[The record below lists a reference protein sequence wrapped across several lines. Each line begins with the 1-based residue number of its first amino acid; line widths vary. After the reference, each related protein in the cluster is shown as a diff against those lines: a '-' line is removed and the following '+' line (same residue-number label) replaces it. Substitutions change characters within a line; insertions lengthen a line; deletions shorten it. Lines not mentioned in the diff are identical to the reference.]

1 MSHFLHFFPKY
12 ARENKMN
19 RSSSSFE
26 DSVRVT
32 ENFLRPPKSDC
43 DAEDAVVALDE
54 IDAFLTEY
62 VRLFDQGLLEKKN
75 ESESLIDGEEFVSG
89 TYFWPKKTKTKEE
102 DEEDNKGEEEE
113 KKEKTKKKRTII
125 EKYCEQLAEYVAEE
139 QKLLPWESFAGCEW
153 WVQDVAHDEPPK
165 AYHTDCVLEEDKDKR
180 KKKYYPL
187 LSTVYYGKTE
197 RGGATVAF
205 DEEEYDAMRKCVLV
219 KPRANRL
226 FTFRGDMWH
235 GVCREENSERKEGEE
250 DAYQRVTLL
259 VNFWKERPSCA
270 RDFPRELFSD
280 DSSSF
285 SRSSGFSGRRGDDD
299 DEKVPEREVISLKTA
314 DDDERVFKLKSDERK
329 AHFAAWEA
337 QNPSAFLEPST
348 SSSSVVLIE
357 YTS

>member
-1 MSHFLHFFPKY
+1 M
-12 ARENKMN
+12 
-19 RSSSSFE
+19 
-26 DSVRVT
+26 
-32 ENFLRPPKSDC
+32 
-43 DAEDAVVALDE
+43 
-54 IDAFLTEY
+54 
-62 VRLFDQGLLEKKN
+62 
-75 ESESLIDGEEFVSG
+75 
-89 TYFWPKKTKTKEE
+89 
-102 DEEDNKGEEEE
+102 
-113 KKEKTKKKRTII
+113 
-125 EKYCEQLAEYVAEE
+125 
-139 QKLLPWESFAGCEW
+139 
-153 WVQDVAHDEPPK
+153 
-165 AYHTDCVLEEDKDKR
+165 
-180 KKKYYPL
+180 
-187 LSTVYYGKTE
+187 YYGKTE

-226 FTFRGDMWH
+226 FMFRGDMWH
-235 GVCREENSERKEGEE
+235 GVCREEERERKEGEE

>member
-1 MSHFLHFFPKY
+1 M
-12 ARENKMN
+12 
-19 RSSSSFE
+19 
-26 DSVRVT
+26 
-32 ENFLRPPKSDC
+32 
-43 DAEDAVVALDE
+43 
-54 IDAFLTEY
+54 
-62 VRLFDQGLLEKKN
+62 
-75 ESESLIDGEEFVSG
+75 
-89 TYFWPKKTKTKEE
+89 
-102 DEEDNKGEEEE
+102 
-113 KKEKTKKKRTII
+113 II
-125 EKYCEQLAEYVAEE
+125 ERYCERLAKFVAEE
-139 QKLLPWESFAGCEW
+139 QKLLTWESFAGCEW

-165 AYHTDCVLEEDKDKR
+165 AYHTDCVLEEDKEEEEKR
-180 KKKYYPL
+180 RKRYYPL

-235 GVCREENSERKEGEE
+235 GVCREENSERNEGEE

>member
-1 MSHFLHFFPKY
+1 
-12 ARENKMN
+12 MN
-19 RSSSSFE
+19 LCSSFE
-26 DSVRVT
+26 DSVHVT
-32 ENFLRPPKSDC
+32 ENFLRRSGDS
-43 DAEDAVVALDE
+43 EDAVLLDE
-54 IDAFLTEY
+54 VDLFLTEY
-62 VRLFDQGLLEKKN
+62 VYSFDQGLLEKN
-75 ESESLIDGEEFVSG
+75 ESESLEVGEEFVSG
-89 TYFWPKKTKTKEE
+89 TYFWPKKKKTKEE
-102 DEEDNKGEEEE
+102 DEEDKEES
-113 KKEKTKKKRTII
+113 KKETQKKRKSSSMGTII
-125 EKYCEQLAEYVAEE
+125 ERYCERLAKYVAEE
-139 QKLLPWESFAGCEW
+139 QKLLTWESFAGCEW

-165 AYHTDCVLEEDKDKR
+165 AYHTDCVLEEEDKKGDKR
-180 KKKYYPL
+180 RKKNYPL

-226 FTFRGDMWH
+226 FMFRGDMWH
-235 GVCREENSERKEGEE
+235 GVCREEERERKEGEE

-280 DSSSF
+280 DSSRSF
-285 SRSSGFSGRRGDDD
+285 RSSGLSGRRGDDD
-299 DEKVPEREVISLKTA
+299 DEKVPEREVISLRTA
-314 DDDERVFKLKSDERK
+314 NDDERVFKLKSDERK

-348 SSSSVVLIE
+348 SSSSVVLVE